1 MEITVRLGR
10 VSDADAI
17 CDAHVAAWRAGYAHV
32 FPESILHGPT
42 FDSDRRTRWR
52 AWTHSQT
59 SDQRLIV
66 GLVDGAV
73 VGFAHTGNGA
83 DESATLSDGAS
94 VVGEL
99 YGFYVH
105 PDAWGSGVAIAMMTD
120 AVDHLASLGQARAV
134 LWTLQDAHRARAFY
148 EKSGWTPSGR
158 TDTLTM
164 YPDHPVPEVE
174 YHRSFG

>member
-1 MEITVRLGR
+1 MRSATPT
-10 VSDADAI
+10 
-17 CDAHVAAWRAGYAHV
+17 WRRGVPATNTS
-32 FPESILHGPT
+32 FPTRFCTARPSTPT
-42 FDSDRRTRWR
+42 GGRWR

-66 GLVDGAV
+66 GIADGAV

-83 DESATLSDGAS
+83 DETATLADGTS

-99 YGFYVH
+99 YGFYLH
-105 PDAWGSGVAIAMMTD
+105 PDVWGSGVAPVMMNA
-120 AVDHLASLGQARAV
+120 AVDHLATLGQSRAV
-134 LWTLQDAHRARAFY
+134 LWTLRDAHRARAFY

-164 YPDHPVPEVE
+164 YPHQPAAEVE
-174 YHRSFG
+174 YERSFV